1 MTDTANARSRRI
13 SIAST
18 ALASPAGNPEEMRR
32 VDRTAPAVD
41 AAASTLYGFTMLD
54 ALPNEAQLPV
64 SWVRQ
69 ALVEHELLRAAR
81 AVLPT
86 LLTPAEFAM
95 HYRPKRT
102 EEWVRDMCHQRRLPG
117 AEKRGRAWLI
127 PSPLLDSGPLPEQEC
142 QAAGTPIDSM
152 SAGVAISAAIRPPS
166 RRSRSTTDARY

>member
-69 ALVEHELLRAAR
+69 ALVEHEL
-81 AVLPT
+81 